1 MSHALRP
8 STLAEA
14 CEAKA
19 QGALPYA
26 GGTDVMVR
34 QRDMRRAGL
43 GAPLLFLDAIPEM
56 QGIHPEA
63 DGIRIGA
70 MNTMAEIAAHQGLPP
85 LLRLGC
91 GSVGS
96 PALRNVATIGG
107 NICSASPAADSV
119 APLHALDALA
129 EVSGPTGARRLSL
142 QELLLGPART
152 TLGEDELLTAVILP
166 ERPLGRHFHRK
177 VAPRLSNAI
186 TKVSLAAWALV
197 EGGVDDGMVSSVRLA
212 FGAVG
217 PVVIRCREAEA
228 MINAAAVNAL
238 PEQLSTLR
246 QIVMDTISPIDDQ
259 RSTADY
265 RRLVAANLMELF
277 VLELCHGDGHSQ
289 ETQS

>member
-8 STLAEA
+8 STLTKA
-14 CEAKA
+14 CQAKA
-19 QGALPYA
+19 HGAVPYA
-26 GGTDVMVR
+26 GGTDIMVR
-34 QRDMRRAGL
+34 QRDMRRTGQ

-56 QGIHPEA
+56 QGIQPGA

-70 MNTMAEIAAHQGLPP
+70 MNTMADIAAHQGLPP

-129 EVSGPTGARRLSL
+129 EVSGPTGARRLPL
-142 QELLLGPART
+142 EELLLGPGRT
-152 TLGEDELLTAVILP
+152 ALGEDDVLTAVILP
-166 ERPLGRHFHRK
+166 QRPLGHHFHRK

-197 EGGVDDGMVSSVRLA
+197 EGGMVSSVRLA

-217 PVVIRCREAEA
+217 PVVIRCRKAESL
-228 MINAAAVNAL
+228 IKGAAVDAL
-238 PEQLSTLR
+238 NGMQSDLL
-246 QIVMDTISPIDDQ
+246 QAVLDGVAPIDDQ
-259 RSTADY
+259 RSSAEY
-265 RRLVAANLMELF
+265 RRQVAANLMKLF
-277 VLELCHGDGHSQ
+277 VLELCQGYSR
-289 ETQS
+289 